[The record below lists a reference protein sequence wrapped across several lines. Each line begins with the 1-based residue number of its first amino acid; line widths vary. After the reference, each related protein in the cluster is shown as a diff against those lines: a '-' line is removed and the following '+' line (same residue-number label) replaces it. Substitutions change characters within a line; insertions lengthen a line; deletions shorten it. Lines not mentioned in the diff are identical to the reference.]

1 MISCFSSGSHFA
13 CPFIQRPVDFILR
26 FSRHGSG
33 LANPPLLIWLIG
45 NVGFLPCQ
53 SESHALLS
61 KSQRVLLYNSRAQ
74 LRACVRGACCCLK
87 ARTKMMPSTCCRY
100 NMLWTAS
107 DCLTN
112 RVVSFLLSAYPFLLL
127 GCCPVLPSCPVLLN
141 CRLPSPLCCS
151 SLSPFFA
158 PVSRGRHRYS
168 QSITLLRMAQLIV
181 HTICRIVEHVPK
193 ALLIGEGEISRG
205 CDNRLG

>member
-1 MISCFSSGSHFA
+1 MLVPSSSDRWISSFVF
-13 CPFIQRPVDFILR
+13 
-26 FSRHGSG
+26 
-33 LANPPLLIWLIG
+33 LAMAAVGQTHHCYISLIG

-61 KSQRVLLYNSRAQ
+61 KSQRVLLYNIRAQ
-74 LRACVRGACCCLK
+74 LRACVRVACCCPK
-87 ARTKMMPSTCCRY
+87 ARKKMMSSTCCRY

-112 RVVSFLLSAYPFLLL
+112 RVVSFLLSPSPFLLL

-151 SLSPFFA
+151 SVSPFCL
-158 PVSRGRHRYS
+158 VSRGRHRYS

-181 HTICRIVEHVPK
+181 HTIFRIVEHVPK